1 MRAWILGFCW
11 LFLCACETEVT
22 DFKTQNLSS
31 AIVVSGEM
39 SSLAGPYT
47 VRLNYTSAYSP
58 FDVTEFQGQVIPGA
72 DVKILDETGASISL
86 RETQKGV
93 YQTPASFVGQVGK
106 KYKVRILTI
115 NGKLIESTLD
125 ELKAPLPLSTFSY
138 AFKNAEKVENMRFDL
153 RASLQDK
160 KGSEDFY
167 FIKRQDFIQFL
178 TTCPEPPPPPAP
190 VPVCDCKCWQAP
202 QNTQPIL
209 ISDFLLDGTSIP
221 LALKPVDYQDL
232 TDVVVQ
238 LNVYT
243 VSKEAYMFWKRQ
255 EEQRTLGGGLFDKV
269 PAQIIGNLRSVN
281 DPGQQVVGYFLVGG
295 LHRQRLKIDRFN
307 GIPEETNRKLGFYVD
322 FNNIR
327 YKDFPL
333 WDCRKAAWIPYNLGF
348 NLPPM

>member
-243 VSKEAYMFWKRQ
+243 VSKEAYIFWKRQ

>member
-1 MRAWILGFCW
+1 L
-11 LFLCACETEVT
+11 
-22 DFKTQNLSS
+22 K
-31 AIVVSGEM
+31 
-39 SSLAGPYT
+39 
-47 VRLNYTSAYSP
+47 
-58 FDVTEFQGQVIPGA
+58 
-72 DVKILDETGASISL
+72 
-86 RETQKGV
+86 ETQKGV

>member
-86 RETQKGV
+86 KETQKGV

-202 QNTQPIL
+202 QNTQPII

>member
-307 GIPEETNRKLGFYVD
+307 GIPEETNRRLGFYVD

>member
-243 VSKEAYMFWKRQ
+243 VSKETYVFWKRQ

-307 GIPEETNRKLGFYVD
+307 GIPEETNRRLGFYVD

>member
-58 FDVTEFQGQVIPGA
+58 FDMTEFQGQVIPGA

-333 WDCRKAAWIPYNLGF
+333 WDCRKAGWIPYNLGF

>member
-93 YQTPASFVGQVGK
+93 YQTPVSFVGQVGK

>member
-86 RETQKGV
+86 KETQKGV

-243 VSKEAYMFWKRQ
+243 VSKEAYMFWKSQ

>member
-86 RETQKGV
+86 KETQKGV

-106 KYKVRILTI
+106 KYKIRILTI

>member
-72 DVKILDETGASISL
+72 DVKILDETGASTSL

-153 RASLQDK
+153 RATLQDK
-160 KGSEDFY
+160 KGSEDYY
-167 FIKRQDFIQFL
+167 FIKRQDFIQYL

-190 VPVCDCKCWQAP
+190 VPACDCKCWQAP

-209 ISDFLLDGTSIP
+209 ISDFLVDGTSIP

-238 LNVYT
+238 LNVYS
-243 VSKEAYMFWKRQ
+243 VSKEAYIFWKRQ

-307 GIPEETNRKLGFYVD
+307 GIPEEINRKLGFYVD

-348 NLPPM
+348 DLPPM

>member
-86 RETQKGV
+86 KETQKGV

-115 NGKLIESTLD
+115 NWKLIESTLD

-243 VSKEAYMFWKRQ
+243 VSKEAYIFWKRQ

>member
-138 AFKNAEKVENMRFDL
+138 AFKNAEKVENIRFDL

-295 LHRQRLKIDRFN
+295 LYRQRLKIDRFN

-333 WDCRKAAWIPYNLGF
+333 WDCRKAAWIPYNLGL

>member
-72 DVKILDETGASISL
+72 DVKILDETGASTSL

-243 VSKEAYMFWKRQ
+243 VSKEAYIFWKRQ

>member
-86 RETQKGV
+86 KETQKGV

-125 ELKAPLPLSTFSY
+125 ELKAPLPLSSFSY

-243 VSKEAYMFWKRQ
+243 VSKEAYIFWKRQ

>member
-86 RETQKGV
+86 KETQKGV

>member
-1 MRAWILGFCW
+1 MRTWILGFCW

-86 RETQKGV
+86 KETQKGV

>member
-58 FDVTEFQGQVIPGA
+58 FDMTEFQGQVIPGA

-269 PAQIIGNLRSVN
+269 PAQIIGNLQSVN

-307 GIPEETNRKLGFYVD
+307 GIPEETNRRLGFYVD

-333 WDCRKAAWIPYNLGF
+333 WDCRKAAWISYNLGF

>member
-86 RETQKGV
+86 REIQKGV

-153 RASLQDK
+153 RASLQDI

-269 PAQIIGNLRSVN
+269 PAQIIGNLQSVN

>member
-86 RETQKGV
+86 KETQKGV

-202 QNTQPIL
+202 QNTQPII

-243 VSKEAYMFWKRQ
+243 VSKEAYIFWKRQ

>member
-72 DVKILDETGASISL
+72 DVKILDETGASTSL

-348 NLPPM
+348 NLPPI

>member
-125 ELKAPLPLSTFSY
+125 ELKAPLPLSTFLY

-243 VSKEAYMFWKRQ
+243 VSKEAYIFWKRQ

>member
-348 NLPPM
+348 NLPPI

>member
-86 RETQKGV
+86 REIQKGV

-153 RASLQDK
+153 RASLQDI

>member
-86 RETQKGV
+86 REIQKGV

-153 RASLQDK
+153 RASLQDI

-269 PAQIIGNLRSVN
+269 PAQIIGNLQSVN

-348 NLPPM
+348 NLPPI

>member
-72 DVKILDETGASISL
+72 DVKILDETGASTSL

-307 GIPEETNRKLGFYVD
+307 GIHEETNRKLGFYVD

>member
-1 MRAWILGFCW
+1 MRTWILGFCW

-86 RETQKGV
+86 KETQKGV

-238 LNVYT
+238 LNVYS

>member
-86 RETQKGV
+86 KETQKGV
-93 YQTPASFVGQVGK
+93 YQTPVSFVGQVGK

>member
-1 MRAWILGFCW
+1 
-11 LFLCACETEVT
+11 
-22 DFKTQNLSS
+22 
-31 AIVVSGEM
+31 
-39 SSLAGPYT
+39 
-47 VRLNYTSAYSP
+47 
-58 FDVTEFQGQVIPGA
+58 
-72 DVKILDETGASISL
+72 
-86 RETQKGV
+86 
-93 YQTPASFVGQVGK
+93 
-106 KYKVRILTI
+106 
-115 NGKLIESTLD
+115 
-125 ELKAPLPLSTFSY
+125 
-138 AFKNAEKVENMRFDL
+138 MRFDL

-243 VSKEAYMFWKRQ
+243 VSKEAYVFWKRQ